1 MRTMKA
7 TISGWCLLL
16 VVACSGEH
24 GSTQKPSDMSA
35 AGAAGE
41 QPQKPEPQNPDEP
54 IPSTCAG
61 FVRRLT
67 ECGVLTGTRF
77 ARCKDDSPALA
88 CLVSCATGAS
98 CDDIINAYCAAD
110 PNEYADCALKCRE
123 LPMGFTCNDGTIIRA
138 TWKCDGTPDCPD
150 GEDEDC
156 ADGTFVCQG
165 GQHIPAG
172 WHCDGNNDCPG
183 AEDEADCP
191 DSPMFVCDDGVV
203 RPESDECDGVPD
215 CAGGE
220 DEADCT
226 KLVCN

>member
-7 TISGWCLLL
+7 TISGWCVLL
-16 VVACSGEH
+16 VVACSGEDN
-24 GSTQKPSDMSA
+24 GAKKPSDTPA
-35 AGAAGE
+35 AGSSGT
-41 QPQKPEPQNPDEP
+41 EPSGP
-54 IPSTCAG
+54 IPTTCAG

-77 ARCKDDSPALA
+77 ARCEDDSPALA
-88 CLVSCATGAS
+88 CLVACATGSS
-98 CDDIINAYCAAD
+98 CEDIISAYCAAD
-110 PNEYADCALKCRE
+110 QNDYAECALKCRE
-123 LPMGFTCNDGTIIRA
+123 LPMGFMCSDGTIIRG

-156 ADGTFVCQG
+156 PEGTFVCQG

-183 AEDEADCP
+183 AEDEGDCP
-191 DSPMFVCDDGVV
+191 GSPMFVCADGVMLS
-203 RPESDECDGVPD
+203 ESDECDGVPD